1 MLPSYV
7 LLTNSVKNWRGMVE
21 SGGRRVKHAI
31 HMDMESIRFCDDELL
46 ANLRTSTVFRVPFA
60 VPDDGQRLT
69 NLGMFR
75 LYLMEYFR
83 HYPAIR
89 KDMSLVVRQLQST
102 NQGLPLEVFLFV
114 DETSWE
120 SYEQIQSDMF
130 DHVYGILPLFNLRV
144 WQMR

>member
-1 MLPSYV
+1 
-7 LLTNSVKNWRGMVE
+7 
-21 SGGRRVKHAI
+21 
-31 HMDMESIRFCDDELL
+31 
-46 ANLRTSTVFRVPFA
+46 VPFT
-60 VPDDGQRLT
+60 VPEDGQRLT

-75 LYLMEYFR
+75 RYLMEYFR

-114 DETSWE
+114 NETNWE